1 MASCDANEKAK
12 RSFSARVIDRF
23 TEWSLNWIPDSMV
36 FVLILTLIVFFM
48 SWGLT
53 SHGPWQLADD
63 YAKGF
68 WLLLTFAMQMA
79 LLMITGF
86 VIADSKIVKAGI
98 SKLIDIP
105 QSPKATLAMLMAVVG
120 IVSWMHWGVG
130 LMLGIVMGREIAAR
144 KRGMGLHYPLIAAV
158 CYSFNTIM
166 ANGPSQA
173 APLMLATPG
182 HFLEKMTGVIPISLT
197 SFAHFQLTYV
207 FILFITI
214 PVLMIL
220 VHPKKE
226 DAKEIDQE
234 MAAEILNVERED
246 VEKKATRPAE
256 RWERSRI
263 LQTLVAL
270 FILAWVGKFFVE
282 KGIGKL
288 DLNTLNYAFVGLALL
303 LHGSPHS
310 FINSVRKGV
319 GTTYG
324 VLIQFPMYAGIF
336 GMISASGLAHII
348 TDWFVSISTQGT
360 YAWIIFLYT
369 GIMDF
374 FVPSAGS
381 KFVIEAPYIIPAAQQ
396 LGVPIPHIIIA
407 YSAGAQWV
415 NNLQPFWAL
424 PVLAAFKLRFQDIM
438 PFTFV
443 IWLWVGFVTTVMYLI
458 FPLGF

>member
-1 MASCDANEKAK
+1 VPSIETKEKAK
-12 RSFSARVIDRF
+12 RSVSAQIIDRF

-48 SWGLT
+48 ALGLT

-68 WLLLTFAMQMA
+68 WLLLSFAMQMA

-86 VIADSKIVKAGI
+86 VIADSKPVKAGI
-98 SKLIDIP
+98 SKLINIP
-105 QSPKATLAMLMAVVG
+105 KSPKTTLALFMAVVG

-130 LMLGIVMGREIAAR
+130 LMLAIVMGREIAAR
-144 KRGMGLHYPLIAAV
+144 KQGLGLHYPLIAAA
-158 CYSFNTIM
+158 CYSVNTIM

-182 HFLEKMTGVIPISLT
+182 HFLEKMTGIIPISQT
-197 SFAHFQLTYV
+197 SFAHFQLLYV
-207 FILFITI
+207 LIMFLTI
-214 PVLMIL
+214 PVVFMLI
-220 VHPKKE
+220 HPRKE
-226 DAKEIDQE
+226 DAKEIDPAL
-234 MAAEILNVERED
+234 AAEILTVEQE
-246 VEKKATRPAE
+246 VESKVTRPAE
-256 RWERSRI
+256 RWERSRF

-270 FILAWVGKFFVE
+270 FILAWVGKFFME

-288 DLNTLNYAFVGLALL
+288 DLNTLNYAFIGLSLL
-303 LHGSPHS
+303 LHGSPRS
-310 FINSVRKGV
+310 FVNSVRKGV
-319 GTTYG
+319 ATTYG
-324 VLIQFPMYAGIF
+324 VIIQFPMYAGIF
-336 GMISASGLAHII
+336 GMISSSGLAHVI
-348 TDWFVSISTQGT
+348 TNWFVSISSQGS
-360 YAWIIFLYT
+360 YAWVIFLYT

-396 LGVPIPHIIIA
+396 LGVPVPQIIIA
-407 YSAGAQWV
+407 YCAGAQWV

-443 IWLWVGFVTTVMYLI
+443 IWLWVGIVSAAMYLL